1 MTLEE
6 AIKHAEDKAQCG
18 GQCGEEH
25 AQLARWLKELQEL
38 RAAQPEKRT
47 EERTKTHACDP
58 IDRWAAL
65 DCVSNSLVA
74 WEAYEAIEAL
84 PAAEPEPQWIPCAER
99 MPKSGEPV
107 LITYRTWRSYLRKY
121 VYFVT
126 IGWHANRYSV
136 REDSF
141 SEWEDDCDYDEDGD
155 VFYIREGWYEFT
167 TQGNCDHASWGIC
180 DAEVTAWMPLPK
192 PYGGEQ
198 DGSD

>member
-1 MTLEE
+1 MRLVDADTLYEKACDLE
-6 AIKHAEDKAQCG
+6 AQALDYAVKISNDE
-18 GQCGEEH
+18 
-25 AQLARWLKELQEL
+25 
-38 RAAQPEKRT
+38 EKR
-47 EERTKTHACDP
+47 EEWLRWSAILAERTAFKNDVYDAPTAK
-58 IDRWAAL
+58 
-65 DCVSNSLVA
+65 
-74 WEAYEAIEAL
+74 
-84 PAAEPEPQWIPCAER
+84 PEWIPCAER

-126 IGWHANRYSV
+126 IGWHANKYSV

-180 DAEVTAWMPLPK
+180 DAEVTAWMPMPE
-192 PYGGEQ
+192 PWEGGEQ
-198 DGSD
+198 DE